1 MKIQLSALVAWMACQ
16 ETLAAFSPPPSS
28 RHVMP
33 SRTNNHFVV
42 VSHTG
47 ALSMSVGN
55 STSDPLLQQKE
66 QPTKKQKDI
75 DPKSFAS
82 KMDAELD
89 SLNEKIQKKESEKD
103 QSDNTMDAYNQALQ
117 NTMRQV
123 DQDSTT
129 KKTTAGKGFG
139 APKATTTTTDKKKK
153 DVDATWD
160 ANFEELKNFQVGGES
175 KSSKTPL
182 ELIQEAKKAKESSKK
197 PDVAAAKQEI
207 MTPAQQMAQVSKAM
221 MDEKKKMEPPK
232 KVVAS
237 TPPPPKVEEPKKVE
251 LPKKVVEPVVAKKV
265 VASTPPPPKI
275 EEPKK
280 VEIPVAKKT
289 VVEEPKKMEQ
299 PKKVVASTPPPP
311 KMEEP
316 KKVELPKQ
324 VVEPVV
330 AKKVVASTPPPPKME
345 QPKKVEIPPPVVEP
359 VVAKK
364 EETVASKLKKMGMKL
379 EAPKID
385 FKLST
390 GWASKMTDS
399 IMESFATVGKGGFE
413 MVKEIQSSLNTTMV
427 EDMDITYEEAL
438 DKMSNSVQGF
448 VKICSI
454 LGDAVKD
461 VAAEMKKSSPA
472 KKKMPIQQTLKEEN
486 VQKVIKRASL
496 RIEDAMVTMLK
507 EEEEAATQPPVVEEP
522 PKVSTETWGSYL
534 DQLQEMKA
542 KISAPVKE
550 EEPQVEEPVLQESA
564 PEKPT
569 VLFQDLMSKNE
580 RDAMIT
586 SVFEQV
592 AANANMP
599 GDKLKNAMKKFQ
611 REVGNRPVDLDAT
624 TPLEEIKSKATS
636 VFGNLKSSASSL
648 AENVSAKANELQKT
662 KKAAPSKPKV
672 KNPFAS
678 LFNKENK

>member
-33 SRTNNHFVV
+33 RTNNNFVV

-103 QSDNTMDAYNQALQ
+103 QPDNTMDAYNQALQ

-123 DQDSTT
+123 DQETTT

-160 ANFEELKNFQVGGES
+160 ANFEELKNFQAGGES

-197 PDVAAAKQEI
+197 PDVVAAKQEI

-251 LPKKVVEPVVAKKV
+251 
-265 VASTPPPPKI
+265 
-275 EEPKK
+275 
-280 VEIPVAKKT
+280 IPVAKKT

-299 PKKVVASTPPPP
+299 PKKVV
-311 KMEEP
+311 
-316 KKVELPKQ
+316 
-324 VVEPVV
+324 EPVA

-345 QPKKVEIPPPVVEP
+345 LPKKVEIPVVEP

-507 EEEEAATQPPVVEEP
+507 EEEEAATLPPVVEEP

-542 KISAPVKE
+542 KISPPVKE

-662 KKAAPSKPKV
+662 KKATPSKPKV